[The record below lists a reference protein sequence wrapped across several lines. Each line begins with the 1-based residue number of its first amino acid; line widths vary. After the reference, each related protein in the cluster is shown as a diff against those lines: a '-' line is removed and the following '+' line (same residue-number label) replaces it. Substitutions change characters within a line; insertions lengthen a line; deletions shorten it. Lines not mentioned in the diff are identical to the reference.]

1 MTPKSASKTI
11 ALTGGGTAGH
21 VMPHLAMLED
31 FRQAGWRVIY
41 IGSKGIEKELMSQ
54 QNGVDFHT
62 ISSGKLRRYFSWENF
77 ADLFRVFGGTVQS
90 IILMLR
96 KRPKVIFSK
105 GGFVSVPVAVA
116 AWTLRIPVVS
126 HESDLTPGLATK
138 IITRFAARIFYS
150 FPETEKFLPKRKSE
164 LVGLPIRADLF
175 SGDRLEGARLCGFSS
190 DMANLPTILVMG
202 GSLGAQ
208 KINDCLEKCLPDL
221 VKTFKVVHITGK
233 GKGISFV
240 HPHYKAFEFVKD
252 ELKHLFALTD
262 LVIAR
267 AGANSIFEFLALQ
280 KPMLLIPLESGSR
293 GDQIDNAK
301 NFANQG
307 WAEILAEKD
316 LSKDTL
322 MQSVQNLQNCADE
335 IREAQKRA
343 QVASAREKIMYR
355 LKQWMDA

>member
-1 MTPKSASKTI
+1 MTLKNEGKTI

-21 VMPHLAMLED
+21 VMPHFAMLD
-31 FRQAGWRVIY
+31 DYRRSGWNVIY

-54 QNGVDFHT
+54 QKGVTYYT
-62 ISSGKLRRYFSWENF
+62 IASGKLRRYFSWENF
-77 ADLFRVFGGTVQS
+77 TDLFRVATGTLQS
-90 IILMLR
+90 IALMLR

-116 AWTLRIPVVS
+116 AWSLRIPVVS

-150 FPETEKFLPKRKSE
+150 FPETAKFLPKQKSE

-175 SGDRLEGARLCGFSS
+175 SGNRLQGETLCGFNPE
-190 DMANLPTILVMG
+190 DHDLPTVMVMG

-208 KINDCLEKCLPDL
+208 KINDCLKECLPEL
-221 VKTFKVVHITGK
+221 VKHFRFIHITGK
-233 GKGISFV
+233 GKGIDFV
-240 HPHYKAFEFVKD
+240 HPRYKAFEFVKD
-252 ELKHLFALTD
+252 ELKHLFAATD

-301 NFANQG
+301 NFATQG
-307 WAEILAEKD
+307 WAEILAEKE
-316 LSKDTL
+316 LTKDTL
-322 MQSVQNLQNCADE
+322 MQSVERLKAHAHE
-335 IREAQKRA
+335 IKGAQTKA
-343 QVASAREKIMYR
+343 QVGSAREKIMQR
-355 LKQWMDA
+355 LQQWMDA